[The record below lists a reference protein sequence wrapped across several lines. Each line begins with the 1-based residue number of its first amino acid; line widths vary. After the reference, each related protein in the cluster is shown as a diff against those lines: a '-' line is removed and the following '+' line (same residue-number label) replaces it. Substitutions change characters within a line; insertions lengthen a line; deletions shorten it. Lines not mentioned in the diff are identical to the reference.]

1 MTGPT
6 PPHRPGT
13 ALFWAGLLA
22 FVAVDAA
29 LLGGLYQGPLAKIL
43 SYALIA
49 AFALALAY
57 ATAIA
62 IASLAIG
69 HRSRR
74 NRCQVHATTLP
85 EGRRLRYHL
94 RKPSCTWNATS
105 RNAPTASSSS
115 TPPPAGMNS

>member
-62 IASLAIG
+62 SLAIG
-69 HRSRR
+69 HRRAPALADALRAGLLVTLTAGHILLIVRAARR
-74 NRCQVHATTLP
+74 
-85 EGRRLRYHL
+85 
-94 RKPSCTWNATS
+94 
-105 RNAPTASSSS
+105 
-115 TPPPAGMNS
+115 